1 MSSPLLFSRRS
12 SCLVLLCLCALLS
25 TAQGQQATRPA
36 QQEQDEDVVRINTEL
51 VQTDVMVFDKSGRFV
66 DGLKPEQFEL
76 RVDGKPQAVSFF
88 ERIAAGSANEEAQLA
103 ASRGMNRAPANAPE
117 RPTPVPLD
125 RGRTVFF
132 FVDDVHIVPGDV
144 ARVRS
149 LLSRFIEKEMG
160 QNDQAA
166 ITSVSGQIGF
176 LQQLTND
183 KIVLRAAIERLRPR
197 QQSVIDLGRPPI
209 SEFQALA
216 IDRFDRDTLD
226 FFIEQVMKEMPGT
239 TRDSAEIIVTTRA
252 RQLLQQAASVTTNTL
267 ATLENL
273 LRSSALLPG
282 RKLVFLISDGF
293 FLDTRNS
300 DATDRIRRIT
310 DAAKRTGAVIYS
322 IDARGLSTGL
332 PDASSD
338 VPFDPSGRLSR
349 AGMGELSAS
358 QDVIHALATDTGG
371 RALLN
376 SNALE
381 TMVTRALKETSIYY
395 LLAWRPDNEAQRDR
409 KLQHFEVKVT
419 GHPEFT
425 VRTRRGLYAEEKKLP
440 APRSN
445 SEKRP
450 VSTKTPDDELRK
462 TIKALYPTDAL
473 PTQLNLAYFDMPD
486 KGLVLAAS
494 MQIVTQF
501 IGFEQAGDKQTAA
514 VDIVGVV
521 LNDQGKPAA
530 SFKDHLNISANA
542 PSSSA
547 SSHPNILYNYQAHL
561 APGLYQV
568 RVAARDSKS
577 GRTGSAMQWIAIPD
591 ITSHRLSLSS
601 LLLGEAPKRAGSL
614 KDNPAAI
621 ATLSMSIDHRFA
633 PTSKLRFL
641 TFIYNAAHG
650 TGDAAPDLALQM
662 QILRDDQPVVTIPL
676 RKVATEGAQDP
687 ARLSYAAEIPL
698 DGMLPGRY
706 VLQITIIDRIAKTS
720 ATQHTN
726 FEID

>member
-1 MSSPLLFSRRS
+1 MPSPMLFFRRS
-12 SCLVLLCLCALLS
+12 SCLALLCLCALLS

-36 QQEQDEDVVRINTEL
+36 QREQDEDVVRINTEL

-76 RVDGKPQAVSFF
+76 RVDGKAQAVSFF

-103 ASRGMNRAPANAPE
+103 ASRGINRPSSASEQSKPL
-117 RPTPVPLD
+117 PLD

-132 FVDDVHIVPGDV
+132 FIDDLHISPGDV
-144 ARVRS
+144 PRVRS
-149 LLSRFIEKEMG
+149 LLSHFVDKEMG

-166 ITSVSGQIGF
+166 ITSATGQIGF

-183 KIVLRAAIERLRPR
+183 KLVLQAAIKRLMPR
-197 QQSVIDLGRPPI
+197 SRSSIDSARPPMT
-209 SEFQALA
+209 EYQALA
-216 IDRFDRDTLD
+216 IERYDKDVTD
-226 FFIEQVMKEMPGT
+226 FFVDQVLKDMPGT
-239 TRDSAEIIVTTRA
+239 RPEVARNIVAARA
-252 RQLLQQAASVTTNTL
+252 SNILQQAANITISSLSTF
-267 ATLENL
+267 ESL
-273 LRSSALLPG
+273 LRSSASLPG
-282 RKLVFLISDGF
+282 RKLVFFVSGGF
-293 FLDTRNS
+293 FLDTNNS
-300 DATDRIRRIT
+300 NAADRMRRIT
-310 DAAKRTGAVIYS
+310 DAAKRTGTVIYS
-322 IDARGLSTGL
+322 IDARGLSTVGL

-338 VPFDPSGRLSR
+338 MPADPGHRLIR
-349 AGMGELSAS
+349 TNLDELSAS
-358 QDVIHALATDTGG
+358 QDTLHALAADTGG

-409 KLQHFEVKVT
+409 KFQHLEVRVT

-425 VRTRRGLYAEEKKLP
+425 VRTRRGLYATETKIP

-450 VSTKTPDDELRK
+450 VSTKTPDDELRE

-501 IGFEQAGDKQTAA
+501 VGFEQAGDKQMAA

-530 SFKDHLNISANA
+530 SFRDHLNISANA

-547 SSHPNILYNYQAHL
+547 SSHPNILYNYQTHL

-577 GRTGSAMQWIAIPD
+577 GRTGSAMQWIEIPD

-601 LLLGEAPKRAGSL
+601 LLLGEVPKRSEKG
-614 KDNPAAI
+614 NPAAI

-650 TGDAAPDLALQM
+650 TGDADPDLALQM

-706 VLQITIIDRIAKTS
+706 VLQVTIIDRIAKTS

-726 FEID
+726 FEIE